1 MEVDRRHWE
10 FFFLFSFCFLF
21 SLRSSLEAGWNG
33 KSTSHSYEEQERNVL
48 KRTEVIAQATG

>member
-1 MEVDRRHWE
+1 MEVDRRRWE
-10 FFFLFSFCFLF
+10 FFFLFSFF
-21 SLRSSLEAGWNG
+21 SPLEAGWNG